1 MHFKAVVSSFL
12 TLSLTLSFAHQ
23 EESSTTS
30 SSSRRLSF
38 EDWVEKHGKIY
49 DDDVELQKRLKVYL
63 ANAEIVER
71 HNQAFEK
78 GYTSFA
84 MTMDSPFSDLTD
96 EEFHSSYLMESQNCS
111 ATHTSSGKLQTLK

>member
-1 MHFKAVVSSFL
+1 MYFNATVSLLLVLPLRL
-12 TLSLTLSFAHQ
+12 TFALK
-23 EESSTTS
+23 EASSN
-30 SSSRRLSF
+30 RLSF
-38 EDWVEKHGKIY
+38 QAWAEKHEKIY
-49 DDDVELQKRLKVYL
+49 GNDVEFQKRLDIYL

-96 EEFHSSYLMESQNCS
+96 EEFHSTHLMESQNCS
-111 ATHTSSGKLQTLK
+111 ATHTSSGKLQTIK